1 MFALAQY
8 RTYGWR
14 DVTLNLADVKPLWNN
29 RCQHMII
36 FHCRKLTHILSPWIN
51 KIQDVLHSV
60 NIHVPRPPGLYMNIF
75 TVYFQLRRAVS
86 PLPTALPTMHP
97 GHTRGAGFPFNP
109 SPLFCLN
116 TFPLFLSPPITSLLV
131 YLLES
136 SPPPLLKPSP
146 SLSLSLSLSHQTKVS
161 LPV

>member
-1 MFALAQY
+1 
-8 RTYGWR
+8 
-14 DVTLNLADVKPLWNN
+14 
-29 RCQHMII
+29 
-36 FHCRKLTHILSPWIN
+36 
-51 KIQDVLHSV
+51 
-60 NIHVPRPPGLYMNIF
+60 MNIF

-146 SLSLSLSLSHQTKVS
+146 SLSLSLSLSANKGLSASLKLSHLFSLVFHTNLVLSPHSKHFS
-161 LPV
+161 LPPIPLPYLTYVSRPCPVKHIREDVN